1 MKIDDLFTNIG
12 LYQEEKATE
21 KLIKELSG
29 VKNEGCISKTDFIKI
44 GMWKSP
50 RQKKKYLD
58 NSEQEVK
65 DITKI
70 SFACDNEKIK
80 ILSLTAL
87 NGVSIPTASAILML
101 TDPENYGVIDIRV
114 WQALHSYGLV
124 SDCESGV
131 GLSLNNWIEYLKI
144 IRTYAE
150 KYQLSARAV
159 EQILFKHHKKIQ
171 TGNLYKK

>member
-1 MKIDDLFTNIG
+1 MNIDELFTGVDLF
-12 LYQEEKATE
+12 QEEKATE
-21 KLIKELSG
+21 KLINELSDTKTTG
-29 VKNEGCISKTDFIKI
+29 YITKTDFIKI
-44 GMWKSP
+44 GMWKSA

-65 DITKI
+65 DITSI
-70 SFACDNEKIK
+70 SFACNNEKIK

-114 WQALHSYGLV
+114 WQVLHSYGLV
-124 SDCESGV
+124 SKCESGV
-131 GLSLNNWIEYLKI
+131 GLSLNNWVEYLKI
-144 IRTYAE
+144 IRSFAKEY
-150 KYQLSARAV
+150 KLSSRAV
-159 EQILFKHHKKIQ
+159 EQILFRHHKTIQ